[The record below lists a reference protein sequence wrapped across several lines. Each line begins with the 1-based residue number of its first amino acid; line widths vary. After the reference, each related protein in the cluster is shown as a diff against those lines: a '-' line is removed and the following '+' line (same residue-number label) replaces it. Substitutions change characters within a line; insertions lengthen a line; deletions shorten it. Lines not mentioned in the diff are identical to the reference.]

1 MVHRMLH
8 KIFALLFVFSSSL
21 LHAGEVYYQEIR
33 KTATVNSDF
42 LFKLDLSFADVN
54 IQTWDKNQVDVVV
67 KIDVSASSEKRAN
80 ELFNSIIVNFAGESA
95 QVNLSV
101 TLGNNSCGNKGS
113 ESTNVIVEIKM
124 PPGGTLDGKCSFGDF
139 VVSSLNGPC
148 NMTVEYGEFKAIN
161 LNSKDNDLKVQFG
174 GCTIQNTN
182 GGDFRIEY
190 GDMEVK
196 KLNGNGDFEA
206 AFGDLEIDLV
216 TNATKRLDIDVE
228 YGDAEISLARDA
240 GFTFTANCDYGD
252 LDLPDNSKKTS
263 IEKDYTS
270 KNVKGTIGSGGS
282 ATLNIK
288 CSFGDVEIDMDVN

>member
-1 MVHRMLH
+1 MLR
-8 KIFALLFVFSSSL
+8 KIFALLFIFSVGLS
-21 LHAGEVYYQEIR
+21 HASEVYYQEVR
-33 KTATVNSDF
+33 KTATVNADF
-42 LFKLDLSFADVN
+42 LFNLDINFADVN

-80 ELFNSIIVNFAGESA
+80 ELINGIIVNFSGESA

-101 TLGNNSCGNKGS
+101 TLGNSSCNNKGS
-113 ESTNVIVEIKM
+113 ESTKVIVEIKM

-139 VVSSLNGPC
+139 AVTSLNGPC
-148 NMTVEYGEFKAIN
+148 KMTVEYGEFKATN

-190 GDMEVK
+190 GDMDVK
-196 KLNGNGDFEA
+196 KLNGNGDFDA

-216 TNATKRLDIDVE
+216 TNAVKRLDIDME

-240 GFTFTANCDYGD
+240 SFTFSAKSDYGD
-252 LDLPDNSKKTS
+252 VDLPDNSKKTS
-263 IEKDYTS
+263 VEKDYTS